1 MASPPYLP
9 GPDNLR
15 LFTRESLA
23 AIEQRIAEEEALKL
37 KRQRVEVLDEE
48 ERKASSDLE
57 AGKSL
62 PLIYGDPP
70 PELIGVPLEDLDP
83 FYRDQKTFIVLNKG
97 KSIFRFSATPAVYM
111 LGPFNPI
118 RRGAIKVL
126 IHSYPFPSTAGS

>member
-37 KRQRVEVLDEE
+37 KRQHVEVLDEE
-48 ERKASSDLE
+48 ERKARSDLE

-83 FYRDQKTFIVLNKG
+83 FYRDQKV
-97 KSIFRFSATPAVYM
+97 REWEPDPAV
-111 LGPFNPI
+111 
-118 RRGAIKVL
+118 RVQVTK
-126 IHSYPFPSTAGS
+126 AGWAFSDN

>member
-37 KRQRVEVLDEE
+37 KRQHVEVLDEE
-48 ERKASSDLE
+48 ERKARSDLE

-97 KSIFRFSATPAVYM
+97 KSIFRFSATPAVYL

-126 IHSYPFPSTAGS
+126 IHSYPFPSIAGS